1 MTDKRFT
8 INYDITTGN
17 YCLHDD
23 MKAKGVDGYIAY
35 LSDEERANNL
45 CDLLNELYSENQE
58 LRLDNDIKFWKQEF
72 MIQHNRTQLI
82 LHELSLAINEGYE
95 VSDEFKEMVREL
107 KEKNKETMKKHK
119 RLFE

>member
-35 LSDEERANNL
+35 LSDEERAYNL
-45 CDLLNELYSENQE
+45 CDLLNELNDEN
-58 LRLDNDIKFWKQEF
+58 K
-72 MIQHNRTQLI
+72 
-82 LHELSLAINEGYE
+82 S
-95 VSDEFKEMVREL
+95 FKEAFEMTMEDAFDRNMDSKIAEEVIDYIHTSFYAFLEKMV
-107 KEKNKETMKKHK
+107 KE
-119 RLFE
+119 